1 MAAYYDATTTQKPPG
16 LSIVKTMWNEFK
28 TFAVRG
34 NVIDLAVGLI
44 IGAAFGRI
52 VTALVD
58 GVVMPPLGLLLGRVD
73 FLNLFWVLQEGAQPG
88 PYASLEAARTAGA
101 VTLAYGEFINTLV
114 NFLVVA
120 FAIFLLVKGINK
132 IKAAEPPPAPVGPS
146 SEELLTEIRDLLKK
160 GSQEA

>member
-1 MAAYYDATTTQKPPG
+1 
-16 LSIVKTMWNEFK
+16 MWNEFK

-73 FLNLFWVLQEGAQPG
+73 FLNLFWVLQEGVQPG